1 MVLLLCPGQNG
12 DGRAW
17 FDQPG
22 WHELARAGRLKE
34 EGLNYRSPDE
44 LLSADSRQGYYYPES
59 GSHERL
65 VRELGQ
71 RHGKDF
77 RLAMFGYSGGAHF
90 THRFVHSHPERVL
103 VWCAYSAGWWDD
115 PPAPKLKS
123 GNEKGKSV
131 ARGPAPEVPSGRAA
145 SAIGAP
151 AAPGTENR
159 TPTVTYPP
167 GLILCGAKDP
177 RRPASADYFLACRR
191 NGLPVCWAEIPDSGH
206 EVTPAGR
213 ALAQRFMLGV
223 LRLREKGLSAP
234 VPCSGDNPPE
244 CGVLVRFVMPEDAP
258 GQVTA
263 WLPDEETAALWR
275 KTTRAK
281 EPKN

>member
-1 MVLLLCPGQNG
+1 MLLLLCPGQNG

-17 FDQPG
+17 LDQPG
-22 WHELARAGRLKE
+22 WHELARAGGMKA

-44 LLSADSRQGYYYPES
+44 HLTADSRKGYYYPES

-90 THRFVHSHPERVL
+90 THRFVHIHPERVI

-115 PPAPKLKS
+115 PPSPKAKRR
-123 GNEKGKSV
+123 NEKGTGAS
-131 ARGPAPEVPSGRAA
+131 AAPPSATPRASDP

-151 AAPGTENR
+151 ETPKTENR
-159 TPTVTYPP
+159 TPSVTYPP
-167 GLILCGAKDP
+167 GLILCGANDP
-177 RRPASADYFLACRR
+177 RRAASADYFLACRR
-191 NGLPVCWAEIPDSGH
+191 QGLPVCWAEIPDSGH
-206 EVTPAGR
+206 EVTPGGR

-223 LRLREKGLSAP
+223 LRLREKGHAAP

-244 CGVLVRFVMPEDAP
+244 CGVLVRFAMPADAP
-258 GQVTA
+258 GPVTA

-281 EPKN
+281 ESKP